1 MTVETT
7 AIVKIYPQGD
17 NAVVLL
23 YNEGVRLRQ
32 YAEARVVKT
41 DGDVKGATNDLSLIS
56 KLKKAIEEKRKEYVG
71 PINEHLKSVN
81 DAFKQFTEPLV
92 QADAITRQKV
102 LDYRK
107 EQERI
112 RREQE
117 RINQLR
123 LEVAQ
128 AEMKLKGELTEPVG
142 LVEVKP
148 EQPEHYRAEM
158 GTLGK
163 FMVPKFELVD
173 FSLVPD
179 EYKILDTVKV
189 GKVVRAGLRSIPGI
203 RIWEEE
209 SIRVTTK

>member
-1 MTVETT
+1 MTETT
-7 AIVKIYPQGD
+7 AVIRIYPQGD
-17 NAVVLL
+17 SAVTLL

-32 YAEARVVKT
+32 YAEARLIKT
-41 DGDVKGATNDLSLIS
+41 NEDVKVATNDLSLIA

-71 PINEHLKSVN
+71 PINEHLKAVN
-81 DAFKQFTEPLV
+81 KTFTELTEPLN
-92 QADAITRQKV
+92 QADTITRQKV
-102 LDYRK
+102 LEYRK

-112 RREQE
+112 RQEQE
-117 RINQLR
+117 RINRLR
-123 LEVAQ
+123 LEAAE
-128 AEMKLKGELTEPVG
+128 AEMKLKGEITESVNI
-142 LVEVKP
+142 VEVKP
-148 EQPEHYRAEM
+148 AQPDHYRAEA

-189 GKVVRAGLRSIPGI
+189 GKLVRAGLRSILGI